1 MASVPDTQPVALI
14 TGGTRGIGR
23 AIADTL
29 GAQGYAL
36 LLGYNSDN
44 AAAEAAKR
52 ELESAHKV
60 QVQVQ
65 AGDVADAKT
74 CDSLFE
80 VIRNKFSGR
89 LTTVVHNAGTLLN
102 EFRPPSVREPLYNAI
117 ACLRSQHQRDF
128 NLTTRRSGSARG
140 RRRGV
145 QLLPGCVHSVF
156 SAAGGRRTGMPGV
169 TKRDSFVLAWLQ
181 PVDAGS
187 YWLLHLLYFSC
198 LHFLTFCVSHA
209 ATIVL

>member
-36 LLGYNSDN
+36 LLGYNSDD

-52 ELESAHKV
+52 ELESAYKV

-65 AGDVADAKT
+65 AGDVADANT

-80 VIRNKFSGR
+80 MVRNKFSGR
-89 LTTVVHNAGTLLN
+89 LTTVVHNAGTLFT
-102 EFRPPSVREPLYNAI
+102 ESVESPSVRE
-117 ACLRSQHQRDF
+117 
-128 NLTTRRSGSARG
+128 
-140 RRRGV
+140 
-145 QLLPGCVHSVF
+145 
-156 SAAGGRRTGMPGV
+156 
-169 TKRDSFVLAWLQ
+169 LQ
-181 PVDAGS
+181 STA
-187 YWLLHLLYFSC
+187 
-198 LHFLTFCVSHA
+198 
-209 ATIVL
+209 